1 MSPGP
6 VLGWCVLAAA
16 AAALINFV
24 LKQVGRDYVKRISE
38 RNPGFAQA
46 YRTFMQFMVR
56 RHRSF
61 GIAAGIILVLHVAVV
76 LLSGF
81 TSLTGMAAGTL
92 LIATAGLGLY
102 GFHVV
107 KTPRGRWIQAHRTF
121 AFLLLVSAVLHI
133 SYRAHVFL

>member
-1 MSPGP
+1 MNPGP
-6 VLGWCVLAAA
+6 VLGWCVAAAA
-16 AAALINFV
+16 AAALMNFV

-38 RNPGFAQA
+38 RNPGFARA

-56 RHRSF
+56 RHRFF
-61 GIAAGIILVLHVAVV
+61 GIAAGFILVLHVAVV

-81 TSLTGMAAGTL
+81 TSITGMAAGVL

-107 KTPRGRWIQAHRTF
+107 KIPRGRWIHAHRTG
-121 AFLLLVSAVLHI
+121 AFLLLVAAVLHV
-133 SYRAHVFL
+133 SYKAHVFL